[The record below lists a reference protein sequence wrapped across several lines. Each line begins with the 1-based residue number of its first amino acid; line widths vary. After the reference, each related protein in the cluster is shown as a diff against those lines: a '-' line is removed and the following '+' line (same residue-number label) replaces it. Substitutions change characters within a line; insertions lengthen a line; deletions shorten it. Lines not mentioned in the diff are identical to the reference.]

1 MTSYWH
7 LVQTR
12 SPELLSRLLE
22 HLQLAGIAILIAV
35 AIGIPMGAL
44 SLRST
49 VARNAFLSTASILQ
63 TIPSLALL
71 TFLLPFLGIGTA
83 PAIFAL
89 VLYSLLPIVRNTY
102 TGLSG
107 TPPAMLEMADALGL
121 TRFQRLWMIESRFAA
136 SFVLAGIRTATTV
149 SIGIA
154 TLSAFVGAGGLGT
167 FINRGLALNNM
178 DLVLLGAVPAG
189 LLALYADWLLG
200 VFENGLKPQITRRPL
215 IVHGVAAAVIG
226 TAAFGGLWVS
236 ARYHQKI
243 ASGDQFGG
251 RIVVGSKNFT
261 EQFILGEIIAQAL
274 ESSTDLKVERKFNL
288 AGTAVC
294 QQALVTGDIDLYPEY
309 TGTALVSVLRI
320 PAPTESERAWK
331 AAKDGYARQFHLTW
345 LEPLG
350 FANTYALA
358 VRKSDAKKHGWLR
371 LSDLKGAANRM
382 RAGFTSEFLE
392 RSDGYPGLAKR
403 YGFKFGTALDMDP
416 GLMYQAVRDRKV
428 DVISAFSTDGRI
440 AAYDLQ
446 LLEDDRHFFPPY
458 DAAIVVREQ
467 SLAKYPEA
475 EEVLS
480 RLSGMISEE
489 TMQQLNL
496 AVDRDG
502 KLPKEVAHEFLLD
515 SGWPM

>member
-1 MTSYWH
+1 M
-7 LVQTR
+7 
-12 SPELLSRLLE
+12 
-22 HLQLAGIAILIAV
+22 
-35 AIGIPMGAL
+35 
-44 SLRST
+44 
-49 VARNAFLSTASILQ
+49 
-63 TIPSLALL
+63 
-71 TFLLPFLGIGTA
+71 
-83 PAIFAL
+83 
-89 VLYSLLPIVRNTY
+89 
-102 TGLSG
+102 
-107 TPPAMLEMADALGL
+107 
-121 TRFQRLWMIESRFAA
+121 
-136 SFVLAGIRTATTV
+136 
-149 SIGIA
+149 
-154 TLSAFVGAGGLGT
+154 
-167 FINRGLALNNM
+167 
-178 DLVLLGAVPAG
+178 
-189 LLALYADWLLG
+189 
-200 VFENGLKPQITRRPL
+200 
-215 IVHGVAAAVIG
+215 
-226 TAAFGGLWVS
+226 
-236 ARYHQKI
+236 
-243 ASGDQFGG
+243 
-251 RIVVGSKNFT
+251 
-261 EQFILGEIIAQAL
+261 
-274 ESSTDLKVERKFNL
+274 
-288 AGTAVC
+288 
-294 QQALVTGDIDLYPEY
+294 
-309 TGTALVSVLRI
+309 LRI
-320 PAPTESERAWK
+320 PAPTESERAWR

-403 YGFKFGTALDMDP
+403 YGFKFGTAHDMDP

-446 LLEDDRHFFPPY
+446 LLEDDKHFFPPY

-489 TMQQLNL
+489 TMQQLSL

-502 KLPKEVAHEFLLD
+502 KLPKEVAREFLLD